1 VGILIQE
8 IIDKYITFMK
18 IHYPTQG
25 AAAEDLNISR
35 SHLNK
40 IINKRDKPS
49 LSLLDRMEKKMK
61 EYNYEL

>member
-1 VGILIQE
+1 
-8 IIDKYITFMK
+8 MK
-18 IHYPTQG
+18 IHYSTQG

>member
-1 VGILIQE
+1 MIEE
-8 IIDKYITFMK
+8 IIQKYIRFIK
-18 IHYPTQG
+18 IYYPTQT

-40 IINKRDKPS
+40 IIHQHDKPS

-61 EYNYEL
+61 ECNYNE